1 MLEFGKFCKEIII
14 MDKVITLSV
23 VDRLFVAVN
32 FEDNSNGYEGEDNPD
47 KLLCRYEFLEILIR
61 LAGEKYI
68 KTGKTTSQVDA
79 FNTLL

>member
-32 FEDNSNGYEGEDNPD
+32 FEDNSNGY
-47 KLLCRYEFLEILIR
+47 
-61 LAGEKYI
+61 
-68 KTGKTTSQVDA
+68 
-79 FNTLL
+79 